1 MSASGEARCLAILSN
16 SVTSYSSLPF
26 NIRFSFF
33 SISQSPLNICSRSL
47 GIWRAEGAGKGI
59 CWFILCSRW
68 WILSSFWSKERAIP
82 IISFRSLSIS
92 TLESVILRLRCAT
105 SSESSAGCGG
115 ATTTYFREGFLSG
128 EPYSFD
134 LALASASFTGLV
146 LCLRAISLL
155 IWLAI

>member
-16 SVTSYSSLPF
+16 SVTSDSSLAF
-26 NIRFSFF
+26 SIRFSFF
-33 SISQSPLNICSRSL
+33 SISQSPLSICSRSL
-47 GIWRAEGAGKGI
+47 GIWGAEGAGKRI

-82 IISFRSLSIS
+82 IISLRSLSIS
-92 TLESVILRLRCAT
+92 TFMSVILRYRCAT
-105 SSESSAGCGG
+105 RSKSSAGCGG
-115 ATTTYFREGFLSG
+115 ATTAYFRGGFLSG
-128 EPYSFD
+128 EPFSYD
-134 LALASASFTGLV
+134 LALASASLTGLV